1 MSDYRQLEV
10 WQKAHAVTME
20 IYALTKSFPIE
31 ERFGLVTQMRRA
43 AVSIG
48 ANLAEGRGRRG
59 DPEFGR
65 FIKIALGSAYELEDE
80 LLVAADAGFIP
91 RDTYDRLRREL
102 NRVGKMLWS
111 LLERVNA
118 ATAARV

>member
-10 WQKAHAVTME
+10 WKKAHTVTME
-20 IYALTKSFPIE
+20 VYALTRKFPID
-31 ERFGLVTQMRRA
+31 ERFGLVSQMRRC

-65 FIKIALGSAYELEDE
+65 FIRIALGSTYELQYE
-80 LLVAADAGFIP
+80 LLVAADAGFVP
-91 RDTYDRLRREL
+91 RPKYDVLHSEL
-102 NRVGKMLWS
+102 ERIGKMLWS
-111 LLERVNA
+111 LLQKVSPAQLES
-118 ATAARV
+118 

>member
-20 IYALTKSFPIE
+20 VYALTKTFPVE
-31 ERFGLVTQMRRA
+31 ERFGLVTQMRRC

-65 FIKIALGSAYELEDE
+65 FIRIALGSAYELQYE
-80 LLVAADAGFIP
+80 LLVAADAGMMS
-91 RDTYDRLRREL
+91 REKYDALHSEL
-102 NRVGKMLWS
+102 ERVGKMLWS
-111 LLERVNA
+111 LLQKVS
-118 ATAARV
+118 AARAGES

>member
-1 MSDYRQLEV
+1 M
-10 WQKAHAVTME
+10 TME

-65 FIKIALGSAYELEDE
+65 FIKIALGSAYELAYE

-102 NRVGKMLWS
+102 NRVGKMFWS

>member
-10 WQKAHAVTME
+10 WRKAHAVTME

-48 ANLAEGRGRRG
+48 ANIAEGRGRRG

-65 FIKIALGSAYELEDE
+65 FIRIALGSAYELQYE

-91 RDTYDRLRREL
+91 REKYEHFHREL
-102 NRVGKMLWS
+102 ERIGKMLWS
-111 LLERVNA
+111 LLERVNSAGA
-118 ATAARV
+118 ASA

>member
-65 FIKIALGSAYELEDE
+65 FIKIALGSAYELEYE
-80 LLVAADAGFIP
+80 LLVAADAGFIS

-118 ATAARV
+118 AAAARV

>member
-1 MSDYRQLEV
+1 MSDYKQLEV
-10 WQKAHAVTME
+10 WKKAHAVTME
-20 IYALTKSFPIE
+20 IYSLTKSLPPE

-65 FIKIALGSAYELEDE
+65 FIRIALGSAYELQYE
-80 LLVAADAGFIP
+80 LLVSVDEGFIS
-91 RDTYDRLRREL
+91 RDRFSKLNSEL
-102 NRVGKMLWS
+102 ERIAKMLWA
-111 LLERVNA
+111 LLDRVQARA
-118 ATAARV
+118 AGTV

>member
-1 MSDYRQLEV
+1 MSDYKQLEV
-10 WQKAHAVTME
+10 WKKAHAVTME
-20 IYALTKSFPIE
+20 IYALTKTFPVE

-65 FIKIALGSAYELEDE
+65 LFASHWALRMNCNTSYSFQRM
-80 LLVAADAGFIP
+80 LV
-91 RDTYDRLRREL
+91 T
-102 NRVGKMLWS
+102 
-111 LLERVNA
+111 
-118 ATAARV
+118 

>member
-20 IYALTKSFPIE
+20 IYALTKSFPSE

-65 FIKIALGSAYELEDE
+65 FIKIALGSAYELEYE
-80 LLVAADAGFIP
+80 LLVAADAGFIS

-118 ATAARV
+118 AAAARV

>member
-20 IYALTKSFPIE
+20 IYGLTKGFPVE

-43 AVSIG
+43 AVSVG

-65 FIKIALGSAYELEDE
+65 FIKIALGSTYELEYE
-80 LLVAADAGFIP
+80 LLVAADAGFIS
-91 RDTYDRLRREL
+91 RERYDHLHREL
-102 NRVGKMLWS
+102 NRIGKMLGS
-111 LLERVNA
+111 LLDRVSARGAANA
-118 ATAARV
+118 

>member
-48 ANLAEGRGRRG
+48 ANIAEGRGG
-59 DPEFGR
+59 AEIPNSE
-65 FIKIALGSAYELEDE
+65 GSSE
-80 LLVAADAGFIP
+80 
-91 RDTYDRLRREL
+91 
-102 NRVGKMLWS
+102 S
-111 LLERVNA
+111 H
-118 ATAARV
+118 

>member
-1 MSDYRQLEV
+1 
-10 WQKAHAVTME
+10 ME
-20 IYALTKSFPIE
+20 IYALTKSFPSE

-65 FIKIALGSAYELEDE
+65 FIKIALGSAYELEYE
-80 LLVAADAGFIP
+80 LLVAADAGFIS

-118 ATAARV
+118 AAAARV

>member
-1 MSDYRQLEV
+1 MSDYKQLEV

-20 IYALTKSFPIE
+20 IYSLTKSFPVE
-31 ERFGLVTQMRRA
+31 ERFGLVTQMRRS

-65 FIKIALGSAYELEDE
+65 FIRIALGSAYELQYE
-80 LLVAADAGFIP
+80 LLVAADAGFMS
-91 RDTYDRLRREL
+91 RDKYSVLHSEL
-102 NRVGKMLWS
+102 ERIGKILWS
-111 LLERVNA
+111 LLDKVQA
-118 ATAARV
+118 AAGHD